1 MRTMRPGVAWLAGA
15 GLALLAAAPL
25 EAQQGN
31 RYGPTLHWGTGLIN
45 TPVAWVSPRSGD
57 LWITTSGKNYP
68 WNPDAEAHNFATR
81 WNTNISAETHW
92 LGRFTVGASAY
103 SQNPE
108 WGFFGSA
115 LVVRDG
121 QFGFLPGIAI
131 GARNLGPYEHTERF
145 LQAHDVCL
153 VDNVYVECVADRYEG
168 FKTNPSLYAVATKD
182 IGFGMLTGGMPGS
195 ALSLSVGMGN
205 GLFSDDGDLGE
216 RYNESGTIAKGLFFG
231 ARFVMHPTLNTTL
244 SFIGENDGWDWNAGV
259 AGDWR
264 GITLGIYGTELE
276 GGERNE
282 NGFFI
287 YNYRKLN
294 VALSYSGN
302 AIDISR
308 GVLLRAR
315 ITELTREQDRLR
327 IEIAQRQRRIAGLE
341 VALRR
346 AQAGEL
352 ADIARRR
359 EELDRE
365 VQAER
370 DAIRRAE
377 ERLRQIQQG
386 QQTPPPPSTPPSLSP
401 SSDTPPT
408 L

>member
-1 MRTMRPGVAWLAGA
+1 MAGVV
-15 GLALLAAAPL
+15 LALTAVPQL
-25 EAQQGN
+25 EAQS
-31 RYGPTLHWGTGLIN
+31 RDPYGPTIQFGTGLIN

-57 LWITTSGKNYP
+57 LWIITSGKTLP
-68 WNPDAEAHNFATR
+68 QDGANFATT
-81 WNTNISAETHW
+81 WNTNLSAETHW

-108 WGFFGSA
+108 WGFFGRA
-115 LVVRDG
+115 LLLRDG
-121 QFGFLPGIAI
+121 QFGFLPGVAI
-131 GARNLGPYEHTERF
+131 GARNIGPYDKSDR
-145 LQAHDVCL
+145 LLIAHDVCL
-153 VDNVYVECVADRYEG
+153 VGDTAGGGGSYVECVDSARFSG
-168 FKTNPSLYAVATKD
+168 FKTSPTLYAVATKD
-182 IGFGMLTGGMPGS
+182 IAIGSMMGSMPGGS
-195 ALSLSVGMGN
+195 LSFSVGMGN
-205 GLFSDDGDLGE
+205 GLFSEDGDLGE
-216 RYNESGTIAKGLFFG
+216 AYNKSGTIAKGLFLG
-231 ARFVMHPTLNTTL
+231 TRLTMHPTLNTTL
-244 SFIGENDGWDWNAGV
+244 SFVAENDGWDYNLGV

-264 GITLGIYGTELE
+264 GITLGLYVTELE
-276 GGERNE
+276 EGGGTSSDE
-282 NGFFI
+282 GSP
-287 YNYRKLN
+287 YNYRKFN
-294 VALSYSGN
+294 VLLAYSGN

-308 GVLLRAR
+308 GILLRAR

-370 DAIRRAE
+370 EAIRRAE

-386 QQTPPPPSTPPSLSP
+386 QQTPPPSTPPSI
-401 SSDTPPT
+401 TPPT
-408 L
+408 P

>member
-1 MRTMRPGVAWLAGA
+1 MAGA
-15 GLALLAAAPL
+15 VLALAAVPQL
-25 EAQQGN
+25 EAQS
-31 RYGPTLHWGTGLIN
+31 RDPYGPTIQFGTGLIN
-45 TPVAWVSPRSGD
+45 NPVAWVSPRSGD
-57 LWITTSGKNYP
+57 LWITTSGKNLP
-68 WNPDAEAHNFATR
+68 QDEANFATA
-81 WNTNISAETHW
+81 WNTNLSAETHW
-92 LGRFTVGASAY
+92 LGRFTVGAAAY

-115 LVVRDG
+115 LLLRDG
-121 QFGFLPGIAI
+121 QFGFLPAIAV
-131 GARNLGPYEHTERF
+131 GARNIGPYEKTER
-145 LQAHDVCL
+145 LLIAHDICL
-153 VDNVYVECVADRYEG
+153 TGDTTGGGGGSYQECVDTARFNG
-168 FKTNPSLYAVATKD
+168 FKTTPSLYAVATKD
-182 IGFGMLTGGMPGS
+182 IALGSLMGSMSGGSMS
-195 ALSLSVGMGN
+195 FSVGMGN

-216 RYNESGTIAKGLFFG
+216 AYNESGTIAKGLFLG
-231 ARFVMHPTLNTTL
+231 MRMTMHPTLNTTL
-244 SFIGENDGWDWNAGV
+244 TFLAENDGWDYNVGL

-276 GGERNE
+276 EGSFEEGAFDNP
-282 NGFFI
+282 

-294 VALSYSGN
+294 VLLSYSGN
-302 AIDISR
+302 VIDISR
-308 GVLLRAR
+308 GILLRAR

-370 DAIRRAE
+370 EAIRRAE

-386 QQTPPPPSTPPSLSP
+386 QQTPPPPSTPPSI
-401 SSDTPPT
+401 TPPT
-408 L
+408 P

>member
-1 MRTMRPGVAWLAGA
+1 MAGA
-15 GLALLAAAPL
+15 VMTALVAVPQL
-25 EAQQGN
+25 EAQS
-31 RYGPTLHWGTGLIN
+31 RDPYGPTIQFGTGLIN

-57 LWITTSGKNYP
+57 LWIITSGKTLP
-68 WNPDAEAHNFATR
+68 QEEANFATT

-108 WGFFGSA
+108 WGFFGRA
-115 LVVRDG
+115 LLLRDG
-121 QFGFLPGIAI
+121 QFGFLPGVAI
-131 GARNLGPYEHTERF
+131 GARNVGPYDHTER
-145 LQAHDVCL
+145 LLIAHDICL
-153 VDNVYVECVADRYEG
+153 DSLGGGGYEECVNESRYGG
-168 FKTNPSLYAVATKD
+168 FKTTPTLYAVATKD
-182 IGFGMLTGGMPGS
+182 IAFGSMMGSMSGGSM
-195 ALSLSVGMGN
+195 SLSVGMGN
-205 GLFSDDGDLGE
+205 GLFSDDGGLGDA
-216 RYNESGTIAKGLFFG
+216 YNESGTIAKGLFLG
-231 ARFVMHPTLNTTL
+231 ARVTMHPTLNTTVA
-244 SFIGENDGWDWNAGV
+244 FVAENDGWDYNFGV

-264 GITLGIYGTELE
+264 GITLGLYGTELE
-276 GGERNE
+276 AGSFEEGA
-282 NGFFI
+282 FDAP
-287 YNYRKLN
+287 YNYRKFN
-294 VALSYSGN
+294 VVLSYSGN

-308 GVLLRAR
+308 GILLRAR
-315 ITELTREQDRLR
+315 ITELTREQDRLK

-370 DAIRRAE
+370 EAIRRAE

-386 QQTPPPPSTPPSLSP
+386 QQTPPPPSTPPSI
-401 SSDTPPT
+401 TPPT
-408 L
+408 Q